1 MSSYQII
8 SDTACDMP
16 LSELNQY
23 NIGYVPFS
31 VSFDSD
37 TYYTELADLDSK
49 AFFEKLEK
57 TGAFPKTSQPTIQQ
71 YLDAFAPFI
80 EQNLDILCLCLSS
93 KLSGSYQSA
102 INAKQFLE
110 EDQNCKAKIHIID
123 TTCVTGSE
131 NLILQQAIAMR
142 EAGYTIEQQVD
153 AIEKLKTTGR
163 IFFTVDSLDHLQKG
177 GRIGKVSALAGSIL
191 NVKPVIFVTGG
202 ELVPHTKVR
211 GQKKALQ
218 AITDALNEETKDNKD
233 DYAVSV
239 LYGNDDCLP
248 VAEDLLSQL
257 KNEEYSMADIPL
269 VQLGITIGSHVG
281 PSAVGIC
288 CVKKYTAL

>member
-16 LSELNQY
+16 LSELQKH

-49 AFFEKLEK
+49 SFFEKLNK

-71 YLDAFAPFI
+71 YLDAFAPYI
-80 EQNLDILCLCLSS
+80 EKNLDILCLCLTS

-110 EDQNCKAKIHIID
+110 DENCTSKIHIID
-123 TTCVTGSE
+123 TTCASGSE
-131 NLILQQAIAMR
+131 NLVLLQAMAMR
-142 EAGYTIEQQVD
+142 EAGYTIDQQVE
-153 AIEKLKTTGR
+153 ALEKLKTTGR

-191 NVKPVIFVTGG
+191 NVKPVIFLTGG

-218 AITDALNEETKDNKD
+218 AIADALKEEVKDNKN
-233 DYAVSV
+233 DYDVSV
-239 LYGNDDCLP
+239 LYGGSEFLNL
-248 VAEDLLSQL
+248 AEDLIAQL
-257 KNEEYSMADIPL
+257 KNDGYSMANFPI

-281 PSAVGIC
+281 PSAIGIS

>member
-16 LSELNQY
+16 LSELQKH

-37 TYYTELADLDSK
+37 TYYTELLDLDSK
-49 AFFEKLEK
+49 SFFEKIEK

-71 YLDAFAPFI
+71 YLDAFAPYI
-80 EQNLDILCLCLSS
+80 EKELDILCLCLSS

-110 EDQNCKAKIHIID
+110 EENCKSKIQIID
-123 TTCVTGSE
+123 TTCATGSE

-142 EAGYTIEQQVD
+142 DADFTIDQQVE
-153 AIEKLKTTGR
+153 ALEKLKTTGR

-191 NVKPVIFVTGG
+191 NVKPVIFLTGG

-218 AITDALNEETKDNKD
+218 TITDAVIEEIKENKN
-233 DYAVSV
+233 DYVVSV
-239 LYGNDDCLP
+239 LYGSDEFLNI
-248 VAEDLLSQL
+248 AENLIEQL
-257 KNEEYSMADIPL
+257 KNDGYGISDFPL
-269 VQLGITIGSHVG
+269 MQLGITIGSHVG
-281 PSAVGIC
+281 PSAIGIC
-288 CVKKYTAL
+288 CAKKYTAL